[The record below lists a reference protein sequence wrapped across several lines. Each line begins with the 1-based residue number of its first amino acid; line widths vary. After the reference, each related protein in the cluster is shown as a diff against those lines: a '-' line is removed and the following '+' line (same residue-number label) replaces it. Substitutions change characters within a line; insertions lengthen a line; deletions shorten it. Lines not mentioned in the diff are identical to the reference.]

1 MVGGKFIE
9 QSDCMAQLLRLLI
22 LCQVQIEESMA
33 DASTYLKDI
42 IEKLHSRLL
51 DFYIAEGEDRG
62 AIKYHL

>member
-1 MVGGKFIE
+1 
-9 QSDCMAQLLRLLI
+9 
-22 LCQVQIEESMA
+22 MA